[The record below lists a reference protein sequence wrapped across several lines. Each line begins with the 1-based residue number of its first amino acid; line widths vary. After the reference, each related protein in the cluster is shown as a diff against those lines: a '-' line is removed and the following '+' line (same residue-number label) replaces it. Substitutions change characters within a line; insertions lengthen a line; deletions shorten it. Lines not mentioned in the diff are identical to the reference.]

1 MHHHFP
7 CRFCSKTF
15 LGIKFLE
22 SHLKVCNEKIEN
34 ENIKQKTD
42 CEIEVDIQI
51 PELGGDNNGVFH
63 HDLWGDTFGVKP
75 NELFMD
81 INGGDKNR
89 VFLHDLIKITEGTV
103 SEKTIFMPIDM
114 MVE

>member
-1 MHHHFP
+1 MHIKMHHHFP

-34 ENIKQKTD
+34 ENIQQKTD
-42 CEIEVDIQI
+42 CEIELDIQI

-63 HDLWGDTFGVKP
+63 HDL
-75 NELFMD
+75 
-81 INGGDKNR
+81 
-89 VFLHDLIKITEGTV
+89 
-103 SEKTIFMPIDM
+103 
-114 MVE
+114 

>member
-63 HDLWGDTFGVKP
+63 HDL
-75 NELFMD
+75 
-81 INGGDKNR
+81 
-89 VFLHDLIKITEGTV
+89 
-103 SEKTIFMPIDM
+103 
-114 MVE
+114 